1 MKTPGTSKVCT
12 NWSPALRRSAETK
25 EVSSAVTVW
34 RPAVT
39 VHVTVVPT
47 GTVSSLGSKR
57 KFLTSTAT
65 GSGASGEA
73 GMAGGGVAP
82 TSAGVRYITAYVPTP
97 RMMTAHQSEMVERI
111 QAL

>member
-47 GTVSSLGSKR
+47 GTVSSPGSKR

-73 GMAGGGVAP
+73 GMAGGGGDP
-82 TSAGVRYITAYVPTP
+82 TAAGASYVPAYGPTP
-97 RMMTAHQSEMVERI
+97 RRMTAPPTEMV
-111 QAL
+111 